1 MSLLHV
7 SADLDHEKY
16 FSMINLSVEN
26 NLTLVTLRNSEEHHL
41 SAYSLI
47 SYIIWYIFYKHTR
60 QMNSLYTDMYEK
72 MTSSEFQ
79 IKLQEKTPVISV
91 RSSHSYLFLDSK

>member
-1 MSLLHV
+1 
-7 SADLDHEKY
+7 
-16 FSMINLSVEN
+16 
-26 NLTLVTLRNSEEHHL
+26 
-41 SAYSLI
+41 
-47 SYIIWYIFYKHTR
+47 
-60 QMNSLYTDMYEK
+60 MNSLYTDMYEK